1 MRILTL
7 LINTCF
13 CFSSILIPSELLA
26 EEVVCHLEL
35 REEQDKVE
43 NLAHD
48 KVGEVPGVVVE
59 DRLVV
64 LHKLLNYRFLEIL
77 KMISIQ

>member
-48 KVGEVPGVVVE
+48 EVGEVPGVVVE

>member
-1 MRILTL
+1 MVFVFRSFLQSL
-7 LINTCF
+7 
-13 CFSSILIPSELLA
+13 PSELLA

-48 KVGEVPGVVVE
+48 EVGEVPGVVVE

-64 LHKLLNYRFLEIL
+64 LYKLLNYRFLETL
-77 KMISIQ
+77 KMISIH